1 MSEDARST
9 QRADFARWLDAER
22 SVSPHTVSAYGRDL
36 DGFEAFV
43 GEHLGRDDWQ
53 WSEIDRADVRSWLG
67 QLDRDGCARST
78 VARKLSS
85 LRNFFGFLLQ
95 NGEVGENPAGPI
107 RAGRTGRTL
116 PAFLTQP
123 QIRRLLDGAPPV
135 TSREHR
141 DRALLEVFY
150 SAGIRLSELHGLDLD
165 DIDLGRRQVRV
176 TGKGRKER
184 IVPLGR
190 KAAACVRAYLH
201 VSGRG
206 RPGTGGPLF
215 VSSRGGRLS
224 RRQIQRVVSGSI
236 AAATDGERMSPHALR
251 HSFATHLLDG
261 GADLM
266 AVKELLGHA
275 SLSTTR
281 IYTHTSRDRL
291 LETYRNAH
299 PRAE

>member
-1 MSEDARST
+1 MSAVARIAER
-9 QRADFARWLDAER
+9 QDFARWLGAER
-22 SVSPHTVSAYGRDL
+22 SLSPHTVSAYGRDL

-43 GEHLGRDDWQ
+43 SEHLGRDDWP
-53 WSEIDRADVRSWLG
+53 WPEIDRRVIRGWLG
-67 QLDRDGCARST
+67 QLDRDGCTRST
-78 VARKLSS
+78 MARKLSS
-85 LRNFFGFLLQ
+85 LRTFFGFLLHT
-95 NGEVGENPAGPI
+95 GRVGENPAGAI

-123 QIRRLLDGAPPV
+123 QIRRLLDGDPPS

-150 SAGIRLSELHGLDLD
+150 SAGIRLAELHGLDLD
-165 DIDLGRRQVRV
+165 DINLGRRQARV

-190 KAAACVRAYLH
+190 KAVACVRAYLH

-206 RPGTGGPLF
+206 GPGADGPLF

-224 RRQIQRVVSGSI
+224 RRQIQRIVSGSI

-251 HSFATHLLDG
+251 HSFATHLLDE

-266 AVKELLGHA
+266 AVKDLLGHA